1 MTENYLYHYYDKN
14 YPPFRTITSLPFDEA
29 VIVYREWRE
38 NNPTSGLTT
47 VEWYLN
53 RRYAMEKIVR
63 DKLPIF
69 YRLGFQDKYLIYLFW
84 YY

>member
-29 VIVYREWRE
+29 IVVYRKWRE

-47 VEWYLN
+47 VE
-53 RRYAMEKIVR
+53 
-63 DKLPIF
+63 
-69 YRLGFQDKYLIYLFW
+69 
-84 YY
+84 